1 MEDQPKLPDLSEIAQ
16 FDKSKLTK
24 TETVDKQVL
33 PTKEDIEAEKAA
45 ESGEAKSDDVE

>member
-24 TETVDKQVL
+24 TNTVDKQVL
-33 PTKEDIEAEKAA
+33 PTKEDIEAEKADETEDGGA
-45 ESGEAKSDDVE
+45 TGEE

>member
-1 MEDQPKLPDLSEIAQ
+1 MEDQPKLPNVSDIIN
-16 FDKSKLTK
+16 FDQSQLTK

-45 ESGEAKSDDVE
+45 ASEEGADAEE